1 MGERLSNSLSTS
13 RRLIAV
19 AIAFATL
26 LMANAASAFQVIPTS
41 GEPLII
47 QLDQGTL
54 VRLDQTPKAVVIANP
69 AIADISIRSPKL
81 MYVFGLKV
89 GDTTM
94 YAVDGHENVLFNIT
108 LRVVQNLSRVR
119 ETLAEVVP
127 GGQIEVESLDNGILL
142 TGAVATPAEAEDA
155 RRVVSE
161 FSGKGVDIINHLQI
175 TAPNQ
180 VNLRVKV
187 AEVSRSVVRNL
198 GIDWSTAFNIGGF
211 TFSAITAGASLPL
224 ALAGA
229 SVATPGTPNQVLIGN
244 GSTSAL
250 INALATEGLVTLLA
264 EPNLTAVSGETATFL
279 AGGQFPIPVPQS
291 SGGGGSVVTIEF
303 KNFGVSLGF
312 TPTIIGGGRISLKV
326 APDVTQLDFTHTVT
340 IAGSVI
346 PSFIERNAN
355 TTVELASGQSFAIGG
370 PDPEYRQSSQ
380 TSQYLGSA
388 TSRSSASCS
397 SPISSQHDESE
408 LVIIVTPYIVTPVS
422 GKLAAPTDALMG
434 PSGRGF
440 VDAPQPLAAP
450 VGSGTGSLVP
460 QGQMGG
466 LAGPA
471 GFGVE

>member
-1 MGERLSNSLSTS
+1 VGERLSNSLSIST
-13 RRLIAV
+13 RFIAV
-19 AIAFATL
+19 AIAFAIIL
-26 LMANAASAFQVIPTS
+26 LTNAASAFQVIPTS

-108 LRVVQNLSRVR
+108 LRVVQNLTRVR
-119 ETLAEVVP
+119 EALAQVVP
-127 GGQIEVESLDNGILL
+127 GGQIQVDSLDNGILL

-161 FSGKGVDIINHLQI
+161 FSGKGVDIINHLQV

-187 AEVSRSVVRNL
+187 AEVDRSVVRNL
-198 GIDWSTAFNIGGF
+198 GIDWNTAFNIGGF
-211 TFSAITAGASLPL
+211 TFAAATAGVGAIPQ
-224 ALAGA
+224 ALAA
-229 SVATPGTPNQVLIGN
+229 AAGTTGSNQLLIGN
-244 GSTSAL
+244 GNTQAL

-279 AGGQFPIPVPQS
+279 AGGQVPIPVPQA
-291 SGGGGSVVTIEF
+291 SGGGTVTTIEF
-303 KNFGVSLGF
+303 KNFGASLAF
-312 TPTIIGGGRISLKV
+312 TPTIIGDGRISLKV
-326 APDVTQLDFTHTVT
+326 APEVTQLDFSGADTVI
-340 IAGSVI
+340 IAGNKI
-346 PSFIERNAN
+346 PTFLERTAT

-370 PDPEYRQSSQ
+370 LIQNTGSIANQSVPG
-380 TSQYLGSA
+380 LGDI
-388 TSRSSASCS
+388 
-397 SPISSQHDESE
+397 PILGELFKSDKFQSDESE
-408 LVIIVTPYIVTPVS
+408 LIIIVTPYIVTPVS
-422 GKLAAPTDALMG
+422 GRLAAPTDALMG
-434 PSGRGF
+434 PSGQGLI
-440 VDAPQPLAAP
+440 DAPQPTTAP
-450 VGSGTGSLVP
+450 VGNGAGAAAP

>member
-1 MGERLSNSLSTS
+1 
-13 RRLIAV
+13 
-19 AIAFATL
+19 
-26 LMANAASAFQVIPTS
+26 
-41 GEPLII
+41 
-47 QLDQGTL
+47 
-54 VRLDQTPKAVVIANP
+54 
-69 AIADISIRSPKL
+69 
-81 MYVFGLKV
+81 
-89 GDTTM
+89 
-94 YAVDGHENVLFNIT
+94 
-108 LRVVQNLSRVR
+108 
-119 ETLAEVVP
+119 
-127 GGQIEVESLDNGILL
+127 
-142 TGAVATPAEAEDA
+142 VATPAEAEDA

-370 PDPEYRQSSQ
+370 LIQNTGNLSNQSVPG
-380 TSQYLGSA
+380 LGDIPVLGELFKSDQF
-388 TSRSSASCS
+388 T
-397 SPISSQHDESE
+397 HDESE

-434 PSGRGF
+434 PSGGGF
-440 VDAPQPLAAP
+440 VDAPHPLAAP

>member
-1 MGERLSNSLSTS
+1 LSISK
-13 RRLIAV
+13 RLIAV

-26 LMANAASAFQVIPTS
+26 LLAHAASAFQVIPTS
-41 GEPLII
+41 GEPLVI

-119 ETLAEVVP
+119 ETLAQVVP
-127 GGQIEVESLDNGILL
+127 GGQIEVDSLDNGILL

-161 FSGKGVDIINHLQI
+161 FSGKGVDIINHLQV

-187 AEVSRSVVRNL
+187 AEVDRSVVRNL
-198 GIDWSTAFNIGGF
+198 GIDWNTAFNIGGF
-211 TFSAITAGASLPL
+211 TFSAITVGAPTIPL
-224 ALAGA
+224 APTLA
-229 SVATPGTPNQVLIGN
+229 SKTNQLLIGN
-244 GSTSAL
+244 GNTQAL

-264 EPNLTAVSGETATFL
+264 EPNLTAISGETATFL
-279 AGGQFPIPVPQS
+279 AGGQFPIPVPQQT
-291 SGGGGSVVTIEF
+291 GANSVVTVEF
-303 KNFGVSLGF
+303 KNFGVSLAF
-312 TPTIIGGGRISLKV
+312 TPTIIGLGRISLKV

-340 IAGSVI
+340 IAGSII

-370 PDPEYRQSSQ
+370 LIQNTGNVANQSVPG
-380 TSQYLGSA
+380 LGDI
-388 TSRSSASCS
+388 
-397 SPISSQHDESE
+397 PILGELFNSNQFQHDETE
-408 LVIIVTPYIVTPVS
+408 LIIIVTPYIVTPVS

-434 PSGRGF
+434 PSGSGPI
-440 VDAPQPLAAP
+440 DAPQPSTAPPAGAA
-450 VGSGTGSLVP
+450 GSSGAP
-460 QGQMGG
+460 QGQVGG

>member
-1 MGERLSNSLSTS
+1 MGERLSNYLSIS
-13 RRLIAV
+13 ARFIAV
-19 AIAFATL
+19 AIAFAVL
-26 LMANAASAFQVIPTS
+26 LLANAASAFQIIPTS

-54 VRLDQTPKAVVIANP
+54 VRLDQTPKSVVIANP

-94 YAVDGHENVLFNIT
+94 YAVDGHENVLFNVT
-108 LRVVQNLSRVR
+108 LRVVQNLTRVR
-119 ETLAEVVP
+119 ETLAQVVP

-142 TGAVATPAEAEDA
+142 SGAVATPAEAEDA
-155 RRVVSE
+155 LRVVSE

-198 GIDWSTAFNIGGF
+198 GINWSTAFSIGSF
-211 TFSAITAGASLPL
+211 TFSAITAGATLPL

-229 SVATPGTPNQVLIGN
+229 TTTTPGTPNQLLGGKGN
-244 GSTSAL
+244 TEAL
-250 INALATEGLVTLLA
+250 INALATEGMVTLLA
-264 EPNLTAVSGETATFL
+264 EPNLTAISGETASFL
-279 AGGQFPIPVPQS
+279 AGGQFPIPVPQ
-291 SGGGGSVVTIEF
+291 GGTGANATVTIEF
-303 KNFGVSLGF
+303 KNFGASLAF
-312 TPTIIGGGRISLKV
+312 TPTIIGGGRINLRV
-326 APDVTQLDFTHTVT
+326 APEVTQLDFSHTVT
-340 IAGSVI
+340 VAGSVI
-346 PSFIERNAN
+346 PSFIERRAN

-370 PDPEYRQSSQ
+370 LIQNTGNLANQSVPG
-380 TSQYLGSA
+380 LGDIPVIGELFKSDQF
-388 TSRSSASCS
+388 S
-397 SPISSQHDESE
+397 HGESE
-408 LVIIVTPYIVTPVS
+408 LVIIVTPYIVSPVS

-434 PSGRGF
+434 PSGAGF
-440 VDAPQPLAAP
+440 VDAPHPLTAP
-450 VGSGTGSLVP
+450 VDGAAGPGAP

>member
-1 MGERLSNSLSTS
+1 VGERLSNSLSTS

-26 LMANAASAFQVIPTS
+26 LLANAASAFQVIPTS

-69 AIADISIRSPKL
+69 AIADISIRSAKL

-175 TAPNQ
+175 TAPDQ

-187 AEVSRSVVRNL
+187 AEVSRTVVRNL
-198 GIDWSTAFNIGGF
+198 GIDWNSAFNIGGF
-211 TFSAITAGASLPL
+211 TFAAVTSGAATIPL
-224 ALAGA
+224 AL
-229 SVATPGTPNQVLIGN
+229 STTSATNQLLIGN
-244 GSTSAL
+244 GNTNAL

-291 SGGGGSVVTIEF
+291 SGANSTVTVEF

-340 IAGSVI
+340 IAGSII

-370 PDPEYRQSSQ
+370 LIQNTGNISNQSVPG
-380 TSQYLGSA
+380 LGDIPVLGELFKSDQF
-388 TSRSSASCS
+388 T
-397 SPISSQHDESE
+397 HDESE

-422 GKLAAPTDALMG
+422 GKLAAPTDALIG
-434 PSGRGF
+434 PSGGGF
-440 VDAPQPLAAP
+440 VDAPQPMSAP